1 MQPFW
6 LSATLTVSGR
16 DSRGRPPAWMS
27 GDAFVSAEENGDPA
41 AAPDLFRWL
50 SREVRELMPRE
61 VPVLEKPP
69 TALEFSRDFVA
80 ANRPCVVRGAVDHWP
95 ARELWTAPYLSA
107 ALGDTPVSVNVTPT
121 GLGDALLSTEGTD
134 LRFRGGEDAKAR
146 GSARETSSASS
157 PARPP
162 LVFVQPEARRMR
174 FSEFMK
180 LVSQDIASRENRHA
194 GTGDTVRT
202 SRAPREIAY
211 VSAQDDSFSA
221 EFASALSAD
230 LRGAAASGI
239 DWARDAFGCAPDAV
253 NLWCGPRDAVTSFHR
268 DHYENVYVVLAG
280 CKTFTLLP
288 PCDAW
293 RMESRDAPSA
303 RFEYRGSSIAPGS
316 RSDDMDVVS
325 RVNTAADENDE
336 NTENDGTRTSVCQK
350 SCRVVVETPMANVSW
365 PSATPSSVRRDGG
378 PPAFVVTLSA
388 GETLYLPAMWYHHVE
403 QGRCP
408 NEAENDADDDSRQY
422 TIAVNFWHDMRFDD
436 RFATARF
443 LETAA
448 RERGVFGGTRETY
461 LK

>member
-1 MQPFW
+1 
-6 LSATLTVSGR
+6 
-16 DSRGRPPAWMS
+16 MS
-27 GDAFVSAEENGDPA
+27 GDAFVSAEESGDPA

-69 TALEFSRDFVA
+69 TALEFCRNFVA

-134 LRFRGGEDAKAR
+134 LRFLGGGEDAKAP
-146 GSARETSSASS
+146 GNARETSSVSS

-162 LVFVQPEARRMR
+162 LVFVQPETRRMR

-180 LVSQDIASRENRHA
+180 LVSQDIAFRKN
-194 GTGDTVRT
+194 GDTHT
-202 SRAPREIAY
+202 LDSRAPREIAY
-211 VSAQDDSFSA
+211 VSAQNDSFSA
-221 EFASALSAD
+221 EFASALRAD
-230 LRGAAASGI
+230 LRGAAASGF
-239 DWARDAFGCAPDAV
+239 DWARDAFGCEPDAV

-280 CKTFTLLP
+280 YKTFTLLP

-303 RFEYRGSSIAPGS
+303 RFEYRDERVGESVVAR
-316 RSDDMDVVS
+316 RSDMDVS
-325 RVNTAADENDE
+325 RVNTGDENDVGAGE
-336 NTENDGTRTSVCQK
+336 RTSVSK
-350 SCRVVVETPMANVSW
+350 SCRVVIETPIENVSW

-408 NEAENDADDDSRQY
+408 NETENDADDDSQQY

-443 LETAA
+443 LETA
-448 RERGVFGGTRETY
+448 RERALGGTRETY

>member
-1 MQPFW
+1 
-6 LSATLTVSGR
+6 
-16 DSRGRPPAWMS
+16 MS
-27 GDAFVSAEENGDPA
+27 GDAFVSAEENGDPT

-146 GSARETSSASS
+146 GSACETSSASS

-194 GTGDTVRT
+194 GTGDT
-202 SRAPREIAY
+202 PREIAY

-239 DWARDAFGCAPDAV
+239 DWARDAFGCEPDAV

-280 CKTFTLLP
+280 YKTFTLLP

-303 RFEYRGSSIAPGS
+303 RFEYRDERAPGS
-316 RSDDMDVVS
+316 RSDDMDVS
-325 RVNTAADENDE
+325 RVNTSDVNTSETDETDE
-336 NTENDGTRTSVCQK
+336 TDGTRTSVSR
-350 SCRVVVETPMANVSW
+350 SCRVVVETPIANVSW

-408 NEAENDADDDSRQY
+408 NETENDADDDSQQY

-443 LETAA
+443 LETA
-448 RERGVFGGTRETY
+448 RERAVRLGGTRETY
-461 LK
+461 VKS

>member
-1 MQPFW
+1 
-6 LSATLTVSGR
+6 
-16 DSRGRPPAWMS
+16 MS

-41 AAPDLFRWL
+41 TAPDLFRWL

-121 GLGDALLSTEGTD
+121 GLGDALLSTERAD
-134 LRFRGGEDAKAR
+134 LRFRGDEDAKAR
-146 GSARETSSASS
+146 GSACETSSASS

-174 FSEFMK
+174 FSEFMR

-194 GTGDTVRT
+194 GTGDT
-202 SRAPREIAY
+202 PREIAY

-221 EFASALSAD
+221 EFASALRAD

-239 DWARDAFGCAPDAV
+239 DWARDAFGCEPDAV

-280 CKTFTLLP
+280 YKTFTLLP

-303 RFEYRGSSIAPGS
+303 RFEYRDERVGESVVAR
-316 RSDDMDVVS
+316 RSDMDVS
-325 RVNTAADENDE
+325 RVNTGDENDVGAGE
-336 NTENDGTRTSVCQK
+336 RTSVSR
-350 SCRVVVETPMANVSW
+350 SCRVVVETPIANVSW

-408 NEAENDADDDSRQY
+408 NETENDADDDSQQY

-443 LETAA
+443 LETA
-448 RERGVFGGTRETY
+448 RERAVRLGGTSETY
-461 LK
+461 LKS

>member
-1 MQPFW
+1 
-6 LSATLTVSGR
+6 
-16 DSRGRPPAWMS
+16 MS

-336 NTENDGTRTSVCQK
+336 NDENDGTRTSVCQK
-350 SCRVVVETPMANVSW
+350 SCRVVVETPIANVSW

-403 QGRCP
+403 QGGCP
-408 NEAENDADDDSRQY
+408 NEAVNDANDDSRQY

-448 RERGVFGGTRETY
+448 RERETRALGGTRETY

>member
-1 MQPFW
+1 
-6 LSATLTVSGR
+6 
-16 DSRGRPPAWMS
+16 MS

-134 LRFRGGEDAKAR
+134 LRFRGGEDAKAER
-146 GSARETSSASS
+146 GNARETSSPSS

-194 GTGDTVRT
+194 GTGDARALD

-221 EFASALSAD
+221 EFASALSDD

-280 CKTFTLLP
+280 SKTFTLLP

-293 RMESRDAPSA
+293 RMQSRDAPSA
-303 RFEYRGSSIAPGS
+303 RFEYRDERGVTQ
-316 RSDDMDVVS
+316 RSDMDVS
-325 RVNTAADENDE
+325 RVNVS
-336 NTENDGTRTSVCQK
+336 SVESR
-350 SCRVVVETPMANVSW
+350 SCRVVIETPIANVSW
-365 PSATPSSVRRDGG
+365 PSATPSALRRDGG

-408 NEAENDADDDSRQY
+408 NETENNNEEDESQRY

-443 LETAA
+443 LETSYCS
-448 RERGVFGGTRETY
+448 T
-461 LK
+461 

>member
-1 MQPFW
+1 
-6 LSATLTVSGR
+6 
-16 DSRGRPPAWMS
+16 MS

-194 GTGDTVRT
+194 GTGDTHTRDLD

-336 NTENDGTRTSVCQK
+336 NTENAGTRTSVCQK

-403 QGRCP
+403 QGLCP

-443 LETAA
+443 LETA
-448 RERGVFGGTRETY
+448 RERETRALGGTRETY